1 MNVDDYDDVS
11 WTINRVWQEFFWK
24 ESEDTCI
31 RVWLHFK
38 PIYLFVWF
46 AINHTRSL
54 ILILKLYSKPNR
66 YLHRLAET
74 YLGRLT

>member
-31 RVWLHFK
+31 RVWLHFE

-46 AINHTRSL
+46 AINHTSYL
-54 ILILKLYSKPNR
+54 ILILKLKFKDWQ
-66 YLHRLAET
+66 RLAET
-74 YLGRLT
+74 R